1 MKYNFIIL
9 GGGITGL
16 FVGYKLSERG
26 KKVLII
32 EKSKDLGGLLGSIQ
46 TKGDPIEKYYHHVF
60 VNDKNFLELIK
71 ELKINDKF
79 NWFESSLGFYN
90 KGKIYDLSTPFHF
103 VWFKPLNII
112 EKLRFGL
119 FTLKIKL
126 MKNLDRLDDKI
137 AEDWIIEN
145 VGRDVYE
152 KFFHPLLK
160 SKYGGNSDK
169 VSVAWFIE
177 RIKLRTTGGISR
189 EKLGYM
195 NGGFNLLVKILEKKI
210 LENDGKILREK
221 NISKLIIKNNLI
233 QGVIFDGK
241 RIKSDYVIS
250 TIPLPELAKFKELPE
265 DFRKKVSKIKYQGAI
280 CLILGLDRQ
289 LTDFYWTNII
299 DESSIGALIEHTNFQ
314 PLEKYN
320 DNIIYLASYPDFE
333 SEVWS
338 ISEKKVFE
346 KYFDELKKLFPDLKR
361 KNVKW
366 WKLSRDKNAGL
377 VYETGYRKK
386 RIRNKTPINNL
397 IIGGM
402 FNGYPERSIE
412 SSISAGKDILK
423 LVEG

>member
-1 MKYNFIIL
+1 
-9 GGGITGL
+9 
-16 FVGYKLSERG
+16 
-26 KKVLII
+26 
-32 EKSKDLGGLLGSIQ
+32 
-46 TKGDPIEKYYHHVF
+46 
-60 VNDKNFLELIK
+60 
-71 ELKINDKF
+71 
-79 NWFESSLGFYN
+79 
-90 KGKIYDLSTPFHF
+90 
-103 VWFKPLNII
+103 
-112 EKLRFGL
+112 
-119 FTLKIKL
+119 
-126 MKNLDRLDDKI
+126 
-137 AEDWIIEN
+137 
-145 VGRDVYE
+145 
-152 KFFHPLLK
+152 
-160 SKYGGNSDK
+160 
-169 VSVAWFIE
+169 
-177 RIKLRTTGGISR
+177 
-189 EKLGYM
+189 
-195 NGGFNLLVKILEKKI
+195 
-210 LENDGKILREK
+210 
-221 NISKLIIKNNLI
+221 
-233 QGVIFDGK
+233 
-241 RIKSDYVIS
+241 
-250 TIPLPELAKFKELPE
+250 
-265 DFRKKVSKIKYQGAI
+265 
-280 CLILGLDRQ
+280 